1 MDFPYL
7 NRADWDAD
15 ESYRFAPDGS
25 EIFPPAYFDVQT
37 LTVHHTVTAN
47 NDADPAATVRAI
59 YFDMAVTQDFG
70 DIGYHL
76 LIDQQGTVYE
86 GRYSGNDSVPV
97 FGPRRV
103 GPRPS
108 MVNAAHV
115 GGFNAGQRRRRPAR
129 RSDQHAAHR
138 GGPRLPG
145 QGPGRAGG
153 RDPTGSAGH
162 DELREPDQCCHAH
175 GADHRRSP
183 GLGRHAV
190 PRQQLLSGP
199 GAGPRRRCGADGV
212 LTIGRNSGG
221 CCGFRPRRTSAGDV
235 VVRHVAADAA
245 EIPLRRCAV
254 HHMAG
259 NGFGVRPDL
268 LADAAVDPLAEEVR
282 VAVVPRV
289 LLDHVHDHD
298 AQYVA

>member
-1 MDFPYL
+1 MSRAGRPITAAARPVDLSTSGLRNFRRSFGRDFPYL
-7 NRADWDAD
+7 NRAGWDAD

-47 NDADPAATVRAI
+47 NDANPAATVRAI

-103 GPRPS
+103 GPRP
-108 MVNAAHV
+108 VDGHRRPRRRDELR
-115 GGFNAGQRRRRPAR
+115 QRRRGAAR

-153 RDPTGSAGH
+153 RDPSWIRWA
-162 DELREPDQCCHAH
+162 
-175 GADHRRSP
+175 
-183 GLGRHAV
+183 
-190 PRQQLLSGP
+190 
-199 GAGPRRRCGADGV
+199 
-212 LTIGRNSGG
+212 
-221 CCGFRPRRTSAGDV
+221 RRTT
-235 VVRHVAADAA
+235 
-245 EIPLRRCAV
+245 
-254 HHMAG
+254 
-259 NGFGVRPDL
+259 
-268 LADAAVDPLAEEVR
+268 
-282 VAVVPRV
+282 
-289 LLDHVHDHD
+289 
-298 AQYVA
+298 